1 MKEITWEDRYC
12 IGIDEIDKQHMDFI
26 KLLNRIIIISRS
38 GGNIRLKDRL
48 LLEMLKYA
56 EYHFVSEENLMM
68 LYKYPDIDIQKKEHK
83 ILLEAFQHQC
93 SKERSGSTNI
103 NDLIKYMLEWFMD
116 HTQDK
121 DRKMA
126 EYIKETSSV

>member
-1 MKEITWEDRYC
+1 MEEITWEDRYC

-26 KLLNRIIIISRS
+26 KLLNRIIIISRT
-38 GGNIRLKDRL
+38 GGHVRLQDRL

-56 EYHFVSEENLMM
+56 EYHFVSEENIMM
-68 LYKYPDIDIQKKEHK
+68 LYRYPDIGIQKETHK
-83 ILLEAFQHQC
+83 ILLETFQRKC
-93 SKERSGSTNI
+93 SEERSGSINI
-103 NDLIKYMLEWFMD
+103 NDLIKYMLNWFMD

-126 EYIKETSSV
+126 EYIKETSNV